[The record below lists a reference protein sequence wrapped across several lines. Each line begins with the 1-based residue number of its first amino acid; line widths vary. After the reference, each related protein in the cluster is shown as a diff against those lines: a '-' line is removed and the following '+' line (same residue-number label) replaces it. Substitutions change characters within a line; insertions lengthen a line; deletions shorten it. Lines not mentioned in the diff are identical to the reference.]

1 MYTLIY
7 TLYLVLF
14 ILCISFIGILG
25 NFIGSQFD
33 SYLDKLFPTCNEN

>member
-7 TLYLVLF
+7 TLYLVL
-14 ILCISFIGILG
+14 CIPFIGFLG
-25 NFIGSQFD
+25 NFVGSQLD